1 MKRIILPLIVILV
14 LPALVHAQPSI
25 QFKNEVY
32 DLGAVKQGE
41 KVEHVFE
48 FENAGTEDLLI
59 TRVHAS

>member
-1 MKRIILPLIVILV
+1 MILV

-32 DLGAVKQGE
+32 DLGVVKEGE

-48 FENAGTEDLLI
+48 FENTGTEDLLI